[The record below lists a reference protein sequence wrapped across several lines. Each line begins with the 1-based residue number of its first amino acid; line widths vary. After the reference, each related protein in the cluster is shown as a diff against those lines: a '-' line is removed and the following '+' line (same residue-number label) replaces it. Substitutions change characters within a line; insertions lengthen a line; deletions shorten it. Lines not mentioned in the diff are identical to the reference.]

1 MTEEERR
8 EEEEPKRK
16 GRIFGDP
23 IADVE

>member
-16 GRIFGDP
+16 DRIFGDP